1 MRAPAPLCSQPAWT
15 AIAQIAVTPETHFFN
30 QIALQLSS
38 RLDSDLERWV
48 HDLLKK
54 TRLNDLKLDS
64 GRLLQRLRYTEPT
77 PATVF
82 QHARGICS
90 IAWRARGSREVS
102 SAYYASLHDP
112 TVVSAGKDRGL
123 SATDGIRSCRCC
135 ACLGPRTVSGC
146 SAYSGGATWPGP
158 LPLLRHIG
166 SDL

>member
-82 QHARGICS
+82 RSMLEEYVALRGERVVVEKSPPHIMHLFTILRWYPQAKIVDYPRRTGFAHVAAAHALGL
-90 IAWRARGSREVS
+90 EP
-102 SAYYASLHDP
+102 SLGAQP
-112 TVVSAGKDRGL
+112 TVVAQHGRGL
-123 SATDGIRSCRCC
+123 
-135 ACLGPRTVSGC
+135 CLC
-146 SAYSGGATWPGP
+146 
-158 LPLLRHIG
+158 
-166 SDL
+166 